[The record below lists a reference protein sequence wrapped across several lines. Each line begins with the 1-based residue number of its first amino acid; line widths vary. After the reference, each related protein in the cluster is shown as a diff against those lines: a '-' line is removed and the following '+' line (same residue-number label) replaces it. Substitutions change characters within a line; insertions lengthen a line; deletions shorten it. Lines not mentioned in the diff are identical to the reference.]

1 MKTYSQ
7 SQQLFERAQDVL
19 AGGVSSEFRKMSH
32 PHPLFYT
39 RAQGSRLW
47 DVDNNEYLD
56 FTLSQGPL
64 ILGHSR
70 AEVLQAVASE
80 SQKGQLFAGQHL
92 QELELAEFLQRVIPC
107 AELMRFSLS
116 GSECDHAAIRLA
128 RAATGR
134 QKFIRFEGHYHGWFD
149 NVALGISGANEE
161 SLGPRE
167 SPTPVPWTQG
177 LPDRVDEEM
186 IVLPW
191 NDISLLEATLQKH
204 AHEIAAIITEPVM
217 CNNGCIAPRAGFLQ
231 GIRELC
237 DRYGIVFILD
247 EVITGFRLGL
257 GGAQKYFGIT
267 PDLGIFGKAMANGY
281 PIAVLAGKRVFGPD
295 KKPLMQLV
303 AEGKVIHAGT
313 MNSCNPCVAAALTTL
328 QILEDEDVHP
338 RLFHLGQ
345 AFMKGLRDAARAAG
359 HDDFLIQGLGPMFHI
374 GFTPLKEVSDYRECL
389 SYDKTKLS
397 RFVALMAEHGVRLIG
412 RGLVYISAAHTPKDI
427 EAGVETA
434 HRVLVQ
440 MKNEEHLSGVSN
452 SSVNGFS
459 ANGRLK
465 RHSDETADVL
475 TPDGAATPISAQEAT
490 S

>member
-80 SQKGQLFAGQHL
+80 SQKGQLFAGQHV

-177 LPDRVDEEM
+177 LPDRIGEEM

-217 CNNGCIAPRAGFLQ
+217 CNNGCIAPARGLSARHTRTVRPLRHCLSFSMKSSP
-231 GIRELC
+231 
-237 DRYGIVFILD
+237 VFAW
-247 EVITGFRLGL
+247 GW
-257 GGAQKYFGIT
+257 
-267 PDLGIFGKAMANGY
+267 
-281 PIAVLAGKRVFGPD
+281 
-295 KKPLMQLV
+295 
-303 AEGKVIHAGT
+303 
-313 MNSCNPCVAAALTTL
+313 
-328 QILEDEDVHP
+328 
-338 RLFHLGQ
+338 
-345 AFMKGLRDAARAAG
+345 AARKSTLA
-359 HDDFLIQGLGPMFHI
+359 
-374 GFTPLKEVSDYRECL
+374 
-389 SYDKTKLS
+389 S
-397 RFVALMAEHGVRLIG
+397 R
-412 RGLVYISAAHTPKDI
+412 
-427 EAGVETA
+427 
-434 HRVLVQ
+434 
-440 MKNEEHLSGVSN
+440 
-452 SSVNGFS
+452 
-459 ANGRLK
+459 
-465 RHSDETADVL
+465 
-475 TPDGAATPISAQEAT
+475 PISASSAKRWPTAT
-490 S
+490 RLRFWPASASLGQTRSR